1 MAASGDDLVEDVVE
15 DVCFNVV
22 AVLPAGGC
30 GVRMNLEIP
39 KQFYRI
45 MGRPLISYTLEAFE
59 SVSWIKEIVVPIGEN
74 YLEVAK
80 EVLREFSHNK
90 VRLTSGGSTRHR
102 SIWNGVE
109 ALTEDHRSP
118 PNVVI
123 LHDAVRPFVDEQT
136 LQSVVLAA
144 EKYGAAGVIRPLAST
159 VIAQSSDGFMDHS
172 LDRSKYRSSEMP
184 QAFQYEVIKNA
195 YEKCTEYDFEHGT
208 ECLHLAQKYSET
220 RAWLI
225 DGPETLWKVTYKKDL
240 YAVEGVLQEKKI
252 HRALVIGQGRPHFC
266 EQLKELLQKRNVA
279 ATFHSDLSAEK
290 QDSFETL
297 AEQLISEVSH
307 HRVSVVFALDDKTS
321 STVCVPTSVMQFTRE
336 ISRKCNHCHV
346 KELRLIIVRFSNC
359 RKNFTEFKLSI
370 EEMKSRVH
378 EQGVICF
385 GVFVSLG
392 LNNQK
397 KNPDNSKLAEKAA
410 ELTIG
415 ALLDVSPIFNG
426 QTFDAIT

>member
-15 DVCFNVV
+15 DVCFDVV

-80 EVLREFSHNK
+80 EMVNDSVGDCFILNPRKPLNC
-90 VRLTSGGSTRHR
+90 RLCLEKTQ
-102 SIWNGVE
+102 
-109 ALTEDHRSP
+109 
-118 PNVVI
+118 VI

-290 QDSFETL
+290 QDSFETS

>member
-1 MAASGDDLVEDVVE
+1 
-15 DVCFNVV
+15 
-22 AVLPAGGC
+22 
-30 GVRMNLEIP
+30 MNLEIP
-39 KQFYRI
+39 KQFYRV

-102 SIWNGVE
+102 SIWNGIQ
-109 ALTEDHRSP
+109 ALTEDSRSP
-118 PNVVI
+118 PKVVI
-123 LHDAVRPFVDEQT
+123 LHDVVRPFVDEQT
-136 LQSVVLAA
+136 LQSVALAA

-159 VIAQSSDGFMDHS
+159 VIAQSSDGFLDHS

-252 HRALVIGQGRPHFC
+252 RRALVIGQGLSHFC

-279 ATFHSDLSAEK
+279 VSYIKAFSRKIIKILELSL
-290 QDSFETL
+290 Q
-297 AEQLISEVSH
+297 ISEVSH
-307 HRVSVVFALDDKTS
+307 GSVSVVFALDDKTS
-321 STVCVPTSVMQFTRE
+321 STVCVPTFVMQFTRE
-336 ISRKCNHCHV
+336 ISRKCNHCHL
-346 KELRLIIVRFSNC
+346 KELRLIIVRFSHC
-359 RKNFTEFKLSI
+359 RKNFSEFKLAI

-397 KNPDNSKLAEKAA
+397 ENPDNSKLAEKAA

-415 ALLDVSPIFNG
+415 ALLDVPPIFNG